1 MSIIIYYFEINYTI
15 DIVIYKYINMEK
27 SRYTI
32 TEIKV
37 MKPIKSLLNLKEE
50 DCVNTISKNV
60 KAKGII
66 QIEKK
71 KVYLVDDEYKLKLIG
86 IPNFLISYMIERQ
99 LIITGILIVNNK
111 RKNIMIFEDFHD
123 PNNNFLF

>member
-1 MSIIIYYFEINYTI
+1 
-15 DIVIYKYINMEK
+15 
-27 SRYTI
+27 
-32 TEIKV
+32 